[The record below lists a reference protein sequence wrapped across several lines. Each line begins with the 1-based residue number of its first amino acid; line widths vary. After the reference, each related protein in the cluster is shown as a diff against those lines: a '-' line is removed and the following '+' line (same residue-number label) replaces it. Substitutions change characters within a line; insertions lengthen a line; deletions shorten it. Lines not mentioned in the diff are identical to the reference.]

1 MANVHIYTT
10 DVSFGK
16 TSKARIFTQLWE
28 KLLKEYLREF
38 SYQAEMAGLDANIS
52 IGDNNVSFLFN
63 GYSSNLKDFI
73 VEIFKRV

>member
-1 MANVHIYTT
+1 
-10 DVSFGK
+10 
-16 TSKARIFTQLWE
+16 
-28 KLLKEYLREF
+28 
-38 SYQAEMAGLDANIS
+38 MAGLDANIS